1 MTDRL
6 PILTLLGKFIYKV
19 CAEFEYDALLLGIR
33 GELRPNANEDV
44 EKLIEDMLALTITLP
59 VERLTVIPSPA
70 VLLIESTPELA
81 FPEKSWLK
89 FCCTLSNAVRI
100 ASADGS
106 SGKDPK
112 SIFCCALFKSPYL
125 VFIVFS

>member
-1 MTDRL
+1 M
-6 PILTLLGKFIYKV
+6 YKV

-81 FPEKSWLK
+81 VLYQMQFVSHLLMDHLEKIQSQYSVVPFLNH
-89 FCCTLSNAVRI
+89 LI
-100 ASADGS
+100 
-106 SGKDPK
+106 
-112 SIFCCALFKSPYL
+112 
-125 VFIVFS
+125 